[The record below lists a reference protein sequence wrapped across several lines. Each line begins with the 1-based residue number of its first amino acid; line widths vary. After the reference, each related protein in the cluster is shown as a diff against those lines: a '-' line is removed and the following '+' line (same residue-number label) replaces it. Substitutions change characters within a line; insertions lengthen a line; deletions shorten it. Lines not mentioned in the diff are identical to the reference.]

1 MSRSM
6 VGVVL
11 AGAIVSLT
19 TVASLAQTTTSSSE
33 TKNFEVLA
41 VDGNQLD
48 VRLPE
53 GTRELT
59 VADDF
64 RFTVNGQQMSVHQLK
79 PGMKGT
85 ATITTKTTVTPVTV
99 TEIKN
104 GTVVVRSGA
113 GIIVRTGEGVKS
125 FTQGDV
131 DKRGVKI
138 VRDGQPVQLSELR
151 EGDRLSAVIIT
162 SLPPK
167 VMTEREVNAT
177 LAAAKASGGT
187 SATAAPAPAPAR
199 SASSSSSSSGSASS
213 RTTAPTSSKAPAGSS
228 GSAQSTS
235 AGRTLPKTASSWPLV
250 VLMSALSLAIG
261 FALTLRRRLA

>member
-6 VGVVL
+6 TGVAMAAAV
-11 AGAIVSLT
+11 VWLT
-19 TVASLAQTTTSSSE
+19 AVASVAQTTSSSE
-33 TKNFEVLA
+33 TKSFEVLA

-59 VADDF
+59 VPDDF

-85 ATITTKTTVTPVTV
+85 ATITTRTTVTPVTV

-138 VRDGQPVQLSELR
+138 VRDGQAVQLSELR

-167 VMTEREVNAT
+167 VMTQREVNAT
-177 LAAAKASGGT
+177 LAAAKASGG
-187 SATAAPAPAPAR
+187 SAAAPAPAPAR
-199 SASSSSSSSGSASS
+199 SASAGSTSSAGSTASA
-213 RTTAPTSSKAPAGSS
+213 RTTAPTSSTAPAGSS
-228 GSAQSTS
+228 GSATQSAS
-235 AGRTLPKTASSWPLV
+235 AARTLPKTASSWPLV
-250 VLMSALSLAIG
+250 LLASVLSLALG
-261 FALTLRRRLA
+261 FALTLRRHLV

>member
-6 VGVVL
+6 TGVAMAAAV
-11 AGAIVSLT
+11 VWLT
-19 TVASLAQTTTSSSE
+19 AVASVAQTTTSSE
-33 TKNFEVLA
+33 TKSFEVLA

-59 VADDF
+59 VPDDF

-85 ATITTKTTVTPVTV
+85 ATITTRTTVTPVTV
-99 TEIKN
+99 TEVKN

-167 VMTEREVNAT
+167 VMTQREVNAT
-177 LAAAKASGGT
+177 LAAAKASGG
-187 SATAAPAPAPAR
+187 SAAAAAPAPAPAR
-199 SASSSSSSSGSASS
+199 SATSSAGSRHRRGPRHPRVPRHRRAPVVLPRSRRRPPERCRRPPARGRSCCSRASCRLRSGS
-213 RTTAPTSSKAPAGSS
+213 
-228 GSAQSTS
+228 
-235 AGRTLPKTASSWPLV
+235 L
-250 VLMSALSLAIG
+250 
-261 FALTLRRRLA
+261 